1 MGVASSLASLFE
13 YNTRE
18 AAPTLHIAHANGFP
32 PEVYQEMVRPFLDN
46 YHVVALPARP
56 LWESPPPPEDFAG
69 WQVMAD
75 DLIAGI
81 EAYQLGP
88 VVGIGHSMGGT
99 ASLIASTKR
108 PDLFR
113 ALVLLDPVLF
123 PPSIIDVFIQHPHLE
138 FPLVQGALRRRREW
152 ESREAAFERFYGR
165 GLFQNWS
172 ETAVWAY
179 VDGLTRPS
187 DSGGIE
193 LRYSPEWEARI
204 YQTAPLSTNGW
215 WDWLKAVNVPIL
227 TLQGKDTDTFVDD
240 SVVLWEQTRPDLEVV
255 RIPNTGHLF
264 PMQVPQQVAHHI
276 QTFLGT
282 ILV

>member
-1 MGVASSLASLFE
+1 MGTSIPPLFE

-18 AAPTLHIAHANGFP
+18 SAATLHIAHANGFP
-32 PEVYQEMVRPFLDN
+32 PEVYQEMVEPLMGE

-56 LWESPPPPEDFAG
+56 LWELPPPPEDFTG

-88 VVGIGHSMGGT
+88 VIGIGHSMGGT

-123 PPSIIDVFIQHPHLE
+123 PTSTIDIFIRHPHLE

-152 ESREAAFERFYGR
+152 ESREAAFERFNGR
-165 GLFQNWS
+165 GLFKNWS
-172 ETAVWAY
+172 EAAVWAY
-179 VDGLTRPS
+179 VDGLTHSS
-187 DSGGIE
+187 DNGSIE

-215 WDWLKAVNVPIL
+215 WDWLKTVRIPIL
-227 TLQGKDTDTFVDD
+227 TIQGKDTDTFVDD
-240 SVVLWEQTRPDLEVV
+240 SVVLWEQTRPDLEVI
-255 RIPNTGHLF
+255 RIPEVGHLF
-264 PMQVPQQVAHHI
+264 PMEVPQQVAGYV
-276 QTFLGT
+276 QTFLGA
-282 ILV
+282 ILD